1 MSFMIICIS
10 GLSGCGKNTVGAKV
24 AEKLKLRPVQIS
36 FKEEAKRRKM
46 TLMELQKIA
55 SRDKKLDLKLDA
67 RIAKEAEKG
76 DCVVMTWL
84 GPWIVRNAD
93 LRVWLEA
100 SEEERARRV
109 AGRDKMAKKE
119 ALRHVRARDSNN
131 KMRYKK
137 YYRIDIDDRSVFDI
151 VINTGRFAPEQ
162 SAEIIAEAAE
172 LLKPRKY
179 ELG

>member
-1 MSFMIICIS
+1 MIICIS

-36 FKEEAKRRKM
+36 FKEEAKRRGI
-46 TLMELQKIA
+46 TLMALQKIA
-55 SRDKKLDLKLDA
+55 SKDKKLDVGLDA

-84 GPWIVRNAD
+84 CPWMVKNAD
-93 LRVWLEA
+93 LRVWLHA

-109 AGRDKMAKKE
+109 AGRDGMAPKE
-119 ALRHVRARDSNN
+119 ALKHVHARDSNN
-131 KMRYKK
+131 RMRYKK
-137 YYRIDIDDRSVFDI
+137 YYKIDIDDRSIFDV

-172 LLKPRKY
+172 LLGPRKY